1 MQPERYLR
9 NLLSISQ
16 DEQARLAECRVLVV
30 GCGGL
35 GGFVVEY
42 LGRLGVGFLRVVDPD
57 SFNEGNLNRQLLSS
71 SMNLG
76 RPKALAAVQRMQAVN
91 SFVRVEGVQDYL
103 NEDNAAELLS
113 GCQVA
118 LDCLD
123 SIPARRTLQEACAKA
138 GTPLVHGAVGGW
150 LGQVCVIQP
159 GENLLDIIYPDA
171 KVEHGEEYEQG
182 TLSFSAGM
190 VAAVQAAE
198 AVKLLLGKPG
208 LRGELL
214 VLDLL
219 NASFQR
225 LRLVGAKAASW
236 VSPSLPWGCLRAGS
250 EGARRA
256 DEGLTS
262 CRVGRPCK
270 NRGLWLRRHCEHPL
284 LE

>member
-9 NLLSISQ
+9 NLLSISP

-71 SMNLG
+71 NMNLG
-76 RPKALAAVQRMQAVN
+76 RPKVLAAQQRMQAVN
-91 SFVRVEGVQDYL
+91 SFVRVEGMQAFL
-103 NEDNAAELLS
+103 SEENAAELLS
-113 GCQVA
+113 GCQVT

-123 SIPARRTLQEACAKA
+123 SIPARRTLQKACAKA

-150 LGQVCVIQP
+150 LGQICVIHP
-159 GENLLDIIYPDA
+159 GEQLLDIIYPDS

-225 LRLVGAKAASW
+225 LRLVGA
-236 VSPSLPWGCLRAGS
+236 
-250 EGARRA
+250 
-256 DEGLTS
+256 
-262 CRVGRPCK
+262 
-270 NRGLWLRRHCEHPL
+270 
-284 LE
+284 